1 MRAASSIFALLIL
14 ASTGCAHGPVLKR
27 DPAGFDTRLLDVK
40 YDRHKVSFLFLVS
53 PKSAEASLD
62 DRVVEDLHLM
72 IEKVQDCQTH
82 SPLKYSAWDYFL
94 LDEIDKHL
102 VKLSPGF
109 WYGAPVEFDL
119 FKEPGPDCVEITAQY
134 RSIADVTFPMQP
146 VQFQVSITPGP
157 DSNSAAR

>member
-1 MRAASSIFALLIL
+1 MRAVSSIFVLLIL
-14 ASTGCAHGPVLKR
+14 AAGCAHGPVLKK

-62 DRVVEDLHLM
+62 DRVVEHLHLM
-72 IEKVQDCQTH
+72 IEKVQDCQKH
-82 SPLKYSAWDYFL
+82 SPLRYWAWDYFG

-102 VKLSPGF
+102 IQLSPGF

-134 RSIADVTFPMQP
+134 RSIADATFPMQP
-146 VQFQVSITPGP
+146 VQFQASITPGP
-157 DSNSAAR
+157 HPNSAAR